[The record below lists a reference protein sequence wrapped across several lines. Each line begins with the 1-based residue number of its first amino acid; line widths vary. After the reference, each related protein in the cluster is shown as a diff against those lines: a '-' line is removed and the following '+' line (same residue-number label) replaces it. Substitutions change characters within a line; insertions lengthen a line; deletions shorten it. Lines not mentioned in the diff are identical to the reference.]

1 MSASSNNNIHAVAPE
16 IVLEFLAHTLPFN
29 ELDPDT
35 LRNLAKSCL
44 IDFFPKGTM
53 IFRQDQTQ
61 VTHFYLIQKGGVKIY
76 LKDEDGTVTLKD
88 FRGEGEYFGA
98 LPIIQGTN
106 MANLNIET
114 VEDTF
119 CFLFPRE
126 AFLNLIQSC
135 PKVTHY
141 FLRSMSEKLVKTA
154 YAQLRQHKMAP
165 RTESA
170 LFLFSVQVGD
180 IVKGAPKTIAATE
193 SVQMA
198 AARMAELHI
207 GSLLIHD
214 QEKKIVGIIT
224 DRDLRTKVVAAAL
237 DYQTPVGRIMA
248 TPLKTIPS
256 HQVCFDAMLQMMH
269 LSIHH
274 LAVEQQGN
282 IIGVITTHDIMLL
295 QGTSPLYLFREIVAQ
310 RTIEGLYPL
319 ARKIPAV
326 IRTLIEEGAKANNIT
341 RMITVLNDHIL
352 DRLLTLLIEELG
364 PPPLPFCWLVMGSEG
379 RREQTFSTDQD
390 NALLYAQPKNE
401 AQGELAAAYFK
412 TLGEKAIDHLIGCGY
427 PPCPGEIMAS
437 NPKWRQPIA
446 GWRGYFD
453 QWLQR
458 PEPLEVMH
466 STIFFDF
473 RAAYGDATL
482 AEELRQ
488 YLVRQVP
495 RQEIFLLHLAQNAL
509 EARPP
514 LSFFRNLIVEKDG
527 EHKNSLDLKKKGLVP
542 FVDFARLF
550 ALKHGIPENNTLG
563 RLQILHEDGHLSHEL
578 YSETVKAYEFLMQ
591 LRLIHQ
597 LRMIEQHLPPDNHL
611 NPADLSELEKQTLKE
626 AFEVVRRLQGHIRQE
641 YRLTEG

>member
-1 MSASSNNNIHAVAPE
+1 MNASSHNIHAVAPE
-16 IVLEFLAHTLPFN
+16 IILEFLARTLPFN
-29 ELDPDT
+29 ELDAET
-35 LRNLAKSCL
+35 LRNLATRCL
-44 IDFFPKGTM
+44 IDFFPKGTI

-61 VTHFYLIQKGGVKIY
+61 VHHFYLIQKGGVKIY

-106 MANLNIET
+106 MANLNVET

-126 AFLNLIQSC
+126 AFLNLIQSS

-154 YAQLRQHKMAP
+154 YAQLRQHKIAP

-170 LFLFSVQVGD
+170 LFLFSAQVGD
-180 IVKGAPKTIAATE
+180 IVKGAPKTIAATD

-207 GSLLIHD
+207 GSLLVHD

-224 DRDLRTKVVAAAL
+224 DKDLRTKVVAAGL
-237 DYQTPVGRIMA
+237 DYQAPVGRIMA
-248 TPLKTIPS
+248 TPLRTIPS
-256 HQVCFDAMLQMMH
+256 HRVCFDAMLQMMH

-274 LAVEQQGN
+274 LAVEQQGT
-282 IIGVITTHDIMLL
+282 ITGVITAHDIMLL

-310 RTIEGLYPL
+310 RSIEGLYPL

-352 DRLLTLLIEELG
+352 DRLLTLLVAELG

-379 RREQTFSTDQD
+379 RREQTFMTDQD
-390 NALLYAQPKNE
+390 NALLYTQPENE
-401 AQGELAAAYFK
+401 AQAGLAAAYFK
-412 TLGEKAIDHLIGCGY
+412 TLGEKAIAHLVDCGY
-427 PPCPGEIMAS
+427 PPCPGKIMAS
-437 NPKWRQPIA
+437 NPKWCQPIT

-453 QWLQR
+453 NWLHR

-473 RAAYGDATL
+473 RAAYGDNTL
-482 AEELRQ
+482 AEE
-488 YLVRQVP
+488 
-495 RQEIFLLHLAQNAL
+495 
-509 EARPP
+509 
-514 LSFFRNLIVEKDG
+514 
-527 EHKNSLDLKKKGLVP
+527 
-542 FVDFARLF
+542 
-550 ALKHGIPENNTLG
+550 
-563 RLQILHEDGHLSHEL
+563 
-578 YSETVKAYEFLMQ
+578 
-591 LRLIHQ
+591 
-597 LRMIEQHLPPDNHL
+597 
-611 NPADLSELEKQTLKE
+611 
-626 AFEVVRRLQGHIRQE
+626 
-641 YRLTEG
+641 

>member
-1 MSASSNNNIHAVAPE
+1 
-16 IVLEFLAHTLPFN
+16 
-29 ELDPDT
+29 
-35 LRNLAKSCL
+35 
-44 IDFFPKGTM
+44 
-53 IFRQDQTQ
+53 
-61 VTHFYLIQKGGVKIY
+61 
-76 LKDEDGTVTLKD
+76 
-88 FRGEGEYFGA
+88 
-98 LPIIQGTN
+98 
-106 MANLNIET
+106 
-114 VEDTF
+114 
-119 CFLFPRE
+119 
-126 AFLNLIQSC
+126 
-135 PKVTHY
+135 
-141 FLRSMSEKLVKTA
+141 
-154 YAQLRQHKMAP
+154 
-165 RTESA
+165 
-170 LFLFSVQVGD
+170 
-180 IVKGAPKTIAATE
+180 
-193 SVQMA
+193 
-198 AARMAELHI
+198 
-207 GSLLIHD
+207 
-214 QEKKIVGIIT
+214 
-224 DRDLRTKVVAAAL
+224 
-237 DYQTPVGRIMA
+237 
-248 TPLKTIPS
+248 
-256 HQVCFDAMLQMMH
+256 
-269 LSIHH
+269 
-274 LAVEQQGN
+274 
-282 IIGVITTHDIMLL
+282 MLL

-379 RREQTFSTDQD
+379 RREQTFITDQD
-390 NALLYAQPKNE
+390 NALLYAQPENE

-412 TLGEKAIDHLIGCGY
+412 ALGEKSIDHLVRCGY
-427 PPCPGEIMAS
+427 PLCPGEIMAS
-437 NPKWRQPIA
+437 NPKWRQPIT

-453 QWLQR
+453 QWLHR

-473 RAAYGDATL
+473 RAAYGDTTL
-482 AEELRQ
+482 AEGLRQ
-488 YLVRQVP
+488 YLVRNVP
-495 RQEIFLLHLAQNAL
+495 QQEVFLLHLAQNAL

-591 LRLIHQ
+591 MRLIHQ
-597 LRMIEQHLPPDNHL
+597 LRMIEQQQPPDNHI

-626 AFEVVRRLQGHIRQE
+626 AFEVVRRLQSHIRQE

>member
-1 MSASSNNNIHAVAPE
+1 MNASSTNNIHAVPPE
-16 IVLEFLAHTLPFN
+16 VVLEFLSHTLPFN
-29 ELDPDT
+29 ELDADT
-35 LRNLAKSCL
+35 LQKLAASCI
-44 IDFFPKGTM
+44 IDFFPKGTV
-53 IFRQDQTQ
+53 IFRQGQTQ
-61 VTHFYLIQKGGVKIY
+61 VQYFYLIQKGGVKIY
-76 LKDEDGTVTLKD
+76 LKDGDGSITLKD

-106 MANLNIET
+106 MANLNVET

-119 CFLFPRE
+119 CFLFSKE
-126 AFLNLIQSC
+126 AFLDLIQSS

-154 YAQLRQHKMAP
+154 YAQLRQHKIAP

-170 LFLFSVQVGD
+170 LFLFSAQVGD
-180 IVKGAPKTIAATE
+180 IVKGAPKTIAATD

-198 AARMAELHI
+198 AARMAEQHI

-214 QEKKIVGIIT
+214 QEEKIVGIIT
-224 DRDLRTKVVAAAL
+224 DRDLRTKVVAAGL
-237 DYQTPVGRIMA
+237 DYQTPVSQIMA

-256 HQVCFDAMLQMMH
+256 HQVCFDAMLQMMRF
-269 LSIHH
+269 SIHH
-274 LAVEQQGN
+274 LAVEQQGT

-295 QGTSPLYLFREIVAQ
+295 QGTSPLYLFKEIGAQ

-352 DRLLTLLIEELG
+352 DRLLTLLVEKLG

-379 RREQTFSTDQD
+379 RREQTFMTDQD
-390 NALLYAQPKNE
+390 NALLYADPENQ
-401 AQGELAAAYFK
+401 AQAELAEAYFK
-412 TLGEKAIDHLIGCGY
+412 ILGEKAIGHLVGCGY
-427 PPCPGEIMAS
+427 PLCPGEIMAS
-437 NPKWRQPIA
+437 NPKWRQPIT

-453 QWLQR
+453 HWLHR
-458 PEPLEVMH
+458 PEPLEVLH

-473 RAAYGDATL
+473 RAAYGDTTL
-482 AEELRQ
+482 AEGLRQ
-488 YLVRQVP
+488 YLVRIVP
-495 RQEIFLLHLAQNAL
+495 QQEIFLLHLAKNAL

-514 LSFFRNLIVEKDG
+514 LSFFKNLIVEKDG
-527 EHKNSLDLKKKGLVP
+527 EHKNSLDLKTKGLVP

-550 ALKHGIPENNTLG
+550 ALKHGIPENNTLS
-563 RLQILHEDGHLSHEL
+563 RLQILHEDGHLSQEL

-597 LRMIEQHLPPDNHL
+597 LQMIEHELPPDNHL

-626 AFEVVRRLQGHIRQE
+626 AFEVVRRLQSHIRQE
-641 YRLTEG
+641 YRLGEG

>member
-1 MSASSNNNIHAVAPE
+1 MRASSNNVHAVAPE
-16 IVLEFLAHTLPFN
+16 VVLEFLARTLPFN
-29 ELDPDT
+29 ELDADT
-35 LRNLAKSCL
+35 LRNLATRCL
-44 IDFFPKGTM
+44 IDFFPKGTV
-53 IFRQDQTQ
+53 IFRQGQTQ
-61 VTHFYLIQKGGVKIY
+61 VQHFYLIQKGGVKIY

-106 MANLNIET
+106 MANLNVET

-126 AFLNLIQSC
+126 AFLSLIQSS

-154 YAQLRQHKMAP
+154 YAQLRQHKIAP

-170 LFLFSVQVGD
+170 LFLFSAQVGD
-180 IVKGAPKTIAATE
+180 IVKGAPKTIAATD
-193 SVQMA
+193 SVQLA
-198 AARMAELHI
+198 AARMTELHI
-207 GSLLIHD
+207 GSLLVHD
-214 QEKKIVGIIT
+214 QEKKIIGIIT
-224 DRDLRTKVVAAAL
+224 DRDLRTKVVASAL
-237 DYQTPVGRIMA
+237 DYQTPVSQIMA

-256 HQVCFDAMLQMMH
+256 HRVCFDAMLQMMH

-319 ARKIPAV
+319 AKKIPAV

-379 RREQTFSTDQD
+379 RREQTFITDQD
-390 NALLYAQPKNE
+390 NALLYGQPENE

-412 TLGEKAIDHLIGCGY
+412 ALGEKAIDHLIACGY
-427 PPCPGEIMAS
+427 PRCPGEIMAS
-437 NPKWRQPIA
+437 NPKWRQSITE
-446 GWRGYFD
+446 WRGYFD
-453 QWLQR
+453 HWLHR

-466 STIFFDF
+466 SAIFFDF

-482 AEELRQ
+482 AEGLRQ
-488 YLVRQVP
+488 YLVRNVP
-495 RQEIFLLHLAQNAL
+495 QQEIFLLHLAQNAL

-527 EHKNSLDLKKKGLVP
+527 EHKNSLDLKKKGLTP

-597 LRMIEQHLPPDNHL
+597 LRMIEQQQPPDNHL

-626 AFEVVRRLQGHIRQE
+626 AFEVVRRLQSHIRQE
-641 YRLTEG
+641 YRLGEG